1 MNDSCDV
8 DMMPDFGLFEAA
20 HIASPVL
27 AQYHPRQLME
37 LLNSGKIRWV
47 KAILGHLVRCIAGGG
62 GGGGI
67 ADRHISG
74 SSLNEEGARSPRGW
88 ARSRTLSV
96 SHPSGSGGGA
106 LSPGSDNAPR
116 GSTSG
121 MIPEELTLD
130 YTEINSIPPLP
141 LWTLLA
147 ADKETAKGGR
157 GSSPSRRGGVV
168 KEQGYDDLF
177 GDGFADEEDDSLDDL
192 LADESSGS
200 RPKKRHPSS
209 RENQGLSYFGPR
221 QARILSK
228 LLTHAHLP
236 GLSSLDQMHLLA
248 VADTVA
254 SCQLDLA
261 DRFAIDAAK
270 RQIAKESATANP
282 DTGEASPESLDDC
295 GLRFLLAMKHFT
307 YLQRCLPLAQ
317 RKQLQKQGL
326 ASSYLVWGF
335 HSESEEELVSTI
347 PCVAKGA
354 PTWAELR
361 ESGVAWWL
369 RSNTSLRKLMEKLA
383 KTAFQ
388 KNQDPL
394 DAAVFYLAM
403 KKKSLVWGLYR
414 SVKDERMTNFFQNNF
429 SEERW
434 RKAALKNA
442 FALLGKQRFEH
453 AAAFF
458 LLSGSLKDAID
469 ICIDKLDD
477 LQLAMVIA
485 RLYEGEITQVT
496 DSYQKLLFKHVLGRD
511 EEGKNEDLAKAHP
524 DPFLRSIALWINKE
538 YSRSLATLV
547 ERDVGEEHPK
557 YVISDLDVMKSS
569 AASKTA
575 AKENNFGVFN
585 FYIYLRTHPLIARHQ
600 MATRKDAGGAVTLSG
615 FRTGSVDKDSS
626 SSFADDAV
634 TPLERRL
641 YFSTAHFH
649 LRAGCPALAVE
660 VLSKLPNKVAPEA
673 SAKTSPRKPVA
684 SDSKVETGTFERSD
698 DVDWSVPVKPVEE
711 KNPEKV
717 EDLDW
722 GAPAPVKEKEEQLGF
737 DWSAPIAKKDDDELK
752 LTWSDEDGDDDSD
765 DDDEGGKQKKVQD
778 MKSVD
783 DEDNETIQQPG
794 TLDIMAQ
801 QLKFIACLKIMMEEL
816 STLATGFEV
825 DGGLLRYQLYIWL
838 EREVEALKQLCNY
851 GATDANLSI
860 AEPQSHLQSAMVNVS
875 EFEGRRPTLH
885 EVMMAEKVDFEAK
898 VQRALKRKRWLKAN
912 ETLLRTLLSYCGL
925 HGGHGGGLASVR
937 MELILLLQELQQ
949 EKSHK
954 QLLSPLPFPTALPL
968 LSACIAQQKT
978 VVIDPI
984 RHLQAMAHD
993 VLGTVVGQS
1002 APPFPGAANYSEVF
1016 LLRDLSVAMS
1026 SCIYQSLCDSDSISV
1041 KKLTAK
1047 TG

>member
-1 MNDSCDV
+1 
-8 DMMPDFGLFEAA
+8 
-20 HIASPVL
+20 
-27 AQYHPRQLME
+27 
-37 LLNSGKIRWV
+37 
-47 KAILGHLVRCIAGGG
+47 
-62 GGGGI
+62 
-67 ADRHISG
+67 
-74 SSLNEEGARSPRGW
+74 
-88 ARSRTLSV
+88 
-96 SHPSGSGGGA
+96 
-106 LSPGSDNAPR
+106 
-116 GSTSG
+116 
-121 MIPEELTLD
+121 
-130 YTEINSIPPLP
+130 
-141 LWTLLA
+141 
-147 ADKETAKGGR
+147 
-157 GSSPSRRGGVV
+157 
-168 KEQGYDDLF
+168 
-177 GDGFADEEDDSLDDL
+177 
-192 LADESSGS
+192 
-200 RPKKRHPSS
+200 
-209 RENQGLSYFGPR
+209 
-221 QARILSK
+221 
-228 LLTHAHLP
+228 
-236 GLSSLDQMHLLA
+236 
-248 VADTVA
+248 
-254 SCQLDLA
+254 
-261 DRFAIDAAK
+261 
-270 RQIAKESATANP
+270 
-282 DTGEASPESLDDC
+282 
-295 GLRFLLAMKHFT
+295 
-307 YLQRCLPLAQ
+307 
-317 RKQLQKQGL
+317 
-326 ASSYLVWGF
+326 
-335 HSESEEELVSTI
+335 
-347 PCVAKGA
+347 
-354 PTWAELR
+354 
-361 ESGVAWWL
+361 
-369 RSNTSLRKLMEKLA
+369 MEKLA

-615 FRTGSVDKDSS
+615 FRTGSVDKESS

-673 SAKTSPRKPVA
+673 SARTSPRKPVA

-711 KNPEKV
+711 KNPEKA

-984 RHLQAMAHD
+984 RHLQAMARD

-1002 APPFPGAANYSEVF
+1002 APPFPGVANYSEVF
-1016 LLRDLSVAMS
+1016 VLRDLSVAMS